1 MDTEDT
7 DCATLLLGTD
17 GHGWTLF
24 FALENSVY
32 SVAIRAKKTDK
43 L

>member
-1 MDTEDT
+1 MDT

-17 GHGWTLF
+17 GHGIHGIF
-24 FALENSVY
+24 KAKNSVPLDLW
-32 SVAIRAKKTDK
+32 S